1 MGKLGI
7 FRKQREAKEATLT
20 RPHVDIM
27 KLATVFHR
35 QFSHER
41 RVILEWAEAKLD
53 TVNRCQAP
61 CPLSYAIQLDTAQV
75 WRTTIGEQEKDIRF
89 DAQTSQDG
97 KLVIGRAKSRQA

>member
-7 FRKQREAKEATLT
+7 SHKQREAKESTLT
-20 RPHVDIM
+20 PPHVDVM

-35 QFSHER
+35 QFSHEW

-53 TVNRCQAP
+53 TVNRCQAS

-75 WRTTIGEQEKDIRF
+75 RRSTIGKQEKDIRF
-89 DAQTSQDG
+89 NTQTSQDG
-97 KLVIGRAKSRQA
+97 KLVIGRAKSCQP